1 MFEERVAVR
10 LAVEHVDVSVR
21 GSAGIR
27 AAQDNRSKMRNIRDL
42 FFPVFA
48 FPPDFTPDAYG
59 A

>member
-1 MFEERVAVR
+1 MFEERAGVR
-10 LAVEHVDVSVR
+10 LAVEQVDMGVR

-27 AAQDNRSKMRNIRDL
+27 AAEDNRSKKRNIRDL

-48 FPPDFTPDAYG
+48 FPPDFTTNAYG